1 MQFYCS
7 FPTSKMLVGL
17 LESQRS
23 REVLS
28 FLLTALAFTRHQHE
42 FAASAFKRAA
52 AVCAKI
58 SGARLAG
65 VSPAAE
71 G

>member
-28 FLLTALAFTRHQHE
+28 FWLTALAFTRHQHE
-42 FAASAFKRAA
+42 FAASAFKR
-52 AVCAKI
+52 VILDFRKFI
-58 SGARLAG
+58 TSVL
-65 VSPAAE
+65 
-71 G
+71 